1 MIAKLLQIP
10 DKREKYETTQNV
22 RESQE
27 AVAKSVNK
35 LYKFLDTKR
44 LDMALIQEFK
54 GLEHE

>member
-10 DKREKYETTQNV
+10 DKREKYEAAQNV

-54 GLEHE
+54 GLKHE